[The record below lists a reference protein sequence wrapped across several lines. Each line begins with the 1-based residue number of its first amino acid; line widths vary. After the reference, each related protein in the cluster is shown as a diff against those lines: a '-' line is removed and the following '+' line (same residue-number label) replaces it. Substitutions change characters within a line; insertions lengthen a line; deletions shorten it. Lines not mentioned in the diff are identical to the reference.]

1 MTMNEDDVW
10 NLSFNQQSRPVFAQF
25 SNIMYVYFPCN
36 ETAIVNVNVSR
47 SSLLRRLWAAN
58 SMDLM

>member
-10 NLSFNQQSRPVFAQF
+10 NLSFNQQSRPVFIQF
-25 SNIMYVYFPCN
+25 SNIMYAYIPCN
-36 ETAIVNVNVSR
+36 ETAIVNVSVSR

-58 SMDLM
+58 SLDLM